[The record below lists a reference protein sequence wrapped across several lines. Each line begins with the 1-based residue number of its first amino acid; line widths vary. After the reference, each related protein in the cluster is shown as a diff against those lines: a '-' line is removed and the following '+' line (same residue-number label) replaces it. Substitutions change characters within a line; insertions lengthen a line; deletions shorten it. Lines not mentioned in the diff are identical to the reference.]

1 MNNKILFREKAK
13 SVRKTLDIPNISEKI
28 VSNIKTQSWFESA
41 RNVMIFYPLSD
52 EINLLSL
59 VTQDKNFYLP
69 RVNGDDIEI
78 CPYKAGDELVTSKWG
93 ISEPKTSP
101 VSLSQIDIIFTP
113 ALMIDKNFYRL
124 GYGGGFYDRLMK
136 DYSGVKAGVIPE
148 ELYVDTFPVSDYDIP
163 LDYVIT
169 ETAVYSNISD

>member
-1 MNNKILFREKAK
+1 MNNKILLRENAK
-13 SVRKTLDIPNISEKI
+13 SVRKTLKLQDISEKI
-28 VSNIKTQSWFESA
+28 VSNIKLQTWYKSA

-52 EINLLSL
+52 EINLMSL
-59 VTQDKNFYLP
+59 AIQDKNFYLP

-101 VSLSQIDIIFTP
+101 VNLAQIDIIFTP
-113 ALMIDKNFYRL
+113 ALMIDKNFHRL

-136 DYSGVKAGVIPE
+136 DYAGVKAGVIPE
-148 ELYVDTFPVSDYDIP
+148 KLYVDSIPVGDYDIP
-163 LDYVIT
+163 LDCVIT
-169 ETAVYSNISD
+169 ETAVYPNISD